1 MMIGK
6 GLGEKVIF
14 LVNRI
19 EDYHSPSK
27 KKKLLESIRAQ
38 MQGNKVSLFFTVNY
52 KRAMLLTKIKSSG
65 LNVFKSSAVFK
76 YVLVGMSI

>member
-6 GLGEKVIF
+6 GIGERVIF
-14 LVNRI
+14 FINRI
-19 EDYHSPSK
+19 EDYHHPPK
-27 KKKLLESIRAQ
+27 KKVWESLIAQ
-38 MQGNKVSLFFTVNY
+38 MQGNEVSLFFTVNY

-76 YVLVGMSI
+76 YVLVGTSI